1 MQQSIRLNRATLGA
15 LLVALASGCVAHVSE
30 PVDPKSNLTR
40 SEADQLIPVGTR
52 ETEPGE
58 KAPGIIVHI
67 DPNSGEFTSQPAEA
81 LPAQKG
87 QQSVEKAREPA
98 LELHETLS
106 PVPGGGVAIRLGESF
121 FTPLTATIDAEGK
134 LRLEHLPSP
143 PDSRDKK

>member
-1 MQQSIRLNRATLGA
+1 MQQSIRLNRVTLGT

-30 PVDPKSNLTR
+30 PNLAR
-40 SEADQLIPVGTR
+40 SEADQRIPVGNR

-58 KAPGIIVHI
+58 SAPGIIVHI
-67 DPNSGEFTSQPAEA
+67 DPRSGEFTSQPAEA

-121 FTPLTATIDAEGK
+121 FTPLTATIDADGK
-134 LRLEHLPSP
+134 LRLEHVPTL
-143 PDSRDKK
+143 PDSPDKK